1 MKQGIPARD
10 TMTDQ
15 NGQITT
21 IWLIF
26 FENLYAL
33 YTETGEGQSAQLAQ
47 IQKIAEEAYQ
57 LASQADLQL
66 NDQQKRITAL
76 YKSFSQLSDQ
86 TQRQNDAMAKQLK
99 RSDENLNLALNNM
112 QKVLNELKNK
122 TEQNLQNIQ
131 EEMDKLLKQ
140 VSRMGDAPEDGLIYG
155 RQDRNWVEVKAVK
168 VSLPFFLTDGSRH
181 FLALTSNFQLPF
193 FLKDGTQSDLDTVT
207 I

>member
-21 IWLIF
+21 VWLIF

-76 YKSFSQLSDQ
+76 YESFSQLSDQ
-86 TQRQNDAMAKQLK
+86 TQSQTDAMAKQ
-99 RSDENLNLALNNM
+99 
-112 QKVLNELKNK
+112 
-122 TEQNLQNIQ
+122 
-131 EEMDKLLKQ
+131 
-140 VSRMGDAPEDGLIYG
+140 
-155 RQDRNWVEVKAVK
+155 
-168 VSLPFFLTDGSRH
+168 
-181 FLALTSNFQLPF
+181 
-193 FLKDGTQSDLDTVT
+193 
-207 I
+207 